1 MLFNACDY
9 DGEQVIATA
18 QPEFLQPALAEL
30 QSLCSALTVVEE
42 LGPGIALCAVPAMRR
57 LLRQAM
63 EHPPVFVRHLAPAQA
78 IVELRGTIEDDCA
91 RLALA
96 LATLPE
102 FAWLGP
108 GQYFAVQARLLP
120 PAKQPPVRS
129 LAYTSGQLNQ
139 KLASVIS
146 EETRAIESIRKPR
159 IVLSIALT
167 AERGFVG
174 ISLAEENLS
183 SWPGGERHFARLPEQ
198 ISRAELK
205 LLEALEVFN
214 LTLPTEGEA
223 LDLGAAPGGWTR
235 LLLQA
240 GLHVVA
246 VDPAALAPALHEEA
260 RLRLEH
266 KRCSAEVYL
275 AEALHRS
282 RRFAVI
288 TNDMRMDARDA
299 ARLLVRAAD
308 LLRGDGF
315 VLSVLKLPHATKHIQ
330 PLPVLREAL
339 AILQGTYAIVKAR
352 QLFHNR
358 QEVTVVAGSPRQS
371 RLFAGR
377 HRSRAEAWGAQRGL
391 PLLTRHDS
399 AETGSRESDR

>member
-1 MLFNACDY
+1 MKAILFSAYVD
-9 DGEQVIATA
+9 DGERVIATA

-30 QSLCSALTVVEE
+30 QSLCSALTVEEE
-42 LGPGIALCAVPAMRR
+42 LGPGIALCAVPETRR

-78 IVELRGTIEDDCA
+78 VVELRGAIEDDCA

-96 LATLPE
+96 LAALPE

-120 PAKQPPVRS
+120 PAKQSPVRPF
-129 LAYTSGQLNQ
+129 AYTSGQLNQ

-240 GLHVVA
+240 GLRVVA
-246 VDPAALAPALHEEA
+246 VDPAMLAPALREEA
-260 RLRLEH
+260 RSRLEH

-282 RRFAVI
+282 QRFAVI

-299 ARLLVRAAD
+299 ARLLVRAAE

-315 VLSVLKLPHATKHIQ
+315 VLSVLKLPHATKRIQ

-339 AILQGTYAIVKAR
+339 GILQETYAIVKAR

-358 QEVTVVAGSPRQS
+358 QEVTVVAASPRQS

-377 HRSRAEAWGAQRGL
+377 RLSRAESR
-391 PLLTRHDS
+391 TRNVVFRS
-399 AETGSRESDR
+399 

>member
-1 MLFNACDY
+1 MKVTLYGANDNNAAR
-9 DGEQVIATA
+9 VIATA
-18 QPEFLQPALAEL
+18 QPEFFQPALAEL
-30 QSLCSALTVVEE
+30 QSLCQALTVEEE
-42 LGPGIALCAVPAMRR
+42 LAPGIALCTVPEIRR
-57 LLRQAM
+57 FLHQAM
-63 EHPPVFVRHLAPAQA
+63 EHMPIFVRHLAPAQA
-78 IVELRGTIEDDCA
+78 IVELSGTIEEDCA

-96 LATLPE
+96 LAALPE

-108 GQYFAVQARLLP
+108 GQHFAVQARLLP
-120 PAKQPPVRS
+120 PVKQPLACS
-129 LAYTSGQLNQ
+129 LSYTSGQINQ
-139 KLASVIS
+139 RLASVIS
-146 EETRAIESIRKPR
+146 EETGAIESIRKPR

-240 GLHVVA
+240 GLRVVA
-246 VDPAALAPALHEEA
+246 VDPAALAPALREEA
-260 RLRLEH
+260 SSRLEYR
-266 KRCSAEVYL
+266 RCSAEVYL
-275 AEALHRS
+275 AEALHQS

-299 ARLLVRAAD
+299 ARLLVRAAE
-308 LLRGDGF
+308 LLRDDGF
-315 VLSVLKLPHATKHIQ
+315 VLSVLKLPHVTKRIQ

-339 AILQGTYAIVKAR
+339 GILQRTYALVRAR

-358 QEVTVVAGSPRQS
+358 QEVTVVAASPRQS
-371 RLFAGR
+371 RPFSGR
-377 HRSRAEAWGAQRGL
+377 RPSRAGA
-391 PLLTRHDS
+391 
-399 AETGSRESDR
+399 